1 LRGEEDPECELG
13 VVHGVSCF
21 AVQSKLKQLSKLDLD
36 VVPGDDEYPLEER
49 AYSRGVVLTIIDKS
63 TKRMAV

>member
-13 VVHGVSCF
+13 VVHGVSSF
-21 AVQSKLKQLSKLDLD
+21 AVRSKLEQLSKLDLD
-36 VVPGDDEYPLEER
+36 VVPEDDEYPLEER